1 MSTVQ
6 LIQDR
11 DAVPQGQGATG
22 AYLQYTDVT
31 VKNVGKRV
39 TVPPNCFSMTN
50 HMVRQVKGYLP
61 PGVTVLQFTFFPN
74 LQWMLF
80 SVFLFSFIAMF
91 HRVLSLIVLIV
102 VLGSFSVTCQYIH
115 VVRKSL
121 PWLRLVP
128 IMDNIR
134 LLNAHIEV
142 EVNHLEGVFL
152 RAREAGLC
160 QIAASNGKMKFLVM
174 KTKMAEYIDRS
185 RVFSI
190 VLFVFG
196 LASFTFVTFFLIANW
211 YTYYNDSDCPAF
223 ILCPSSLF

>member
-1 MSTVQ
+1 
-6 LIQDR
+6 
-11 DAVPQGQGATG
+11 
-22 AYLQYTDVT
+22 
-31 VKNVGKRV
+31 
-39 TVPPNCFSMTN
+39 
-50 HMVRQVKGYLP
+50 MVRQVKGYLP
-61 PGVTVLQFTFFPN
+61 PGVTVLQFTFFPY
-74 LQWMLF
+74 LQWLMLF
-80 SVFLFSFIAMF
+80 VFFLSFLAIFHWVVSV
-91 HRVLSLIVLIV
+91 IVFIV
-102 VLGSFSVTCQYIH
+102 VLGFFSVSCQYIR

-196 LASFTFVTFFLIANW
+196 LASFTFVAFFFAANW
-211 YTYYNDSDCPAF
+211 YTYYNDSGCSAF
-223 ILCPSSLF
+223 LFCLSSLF